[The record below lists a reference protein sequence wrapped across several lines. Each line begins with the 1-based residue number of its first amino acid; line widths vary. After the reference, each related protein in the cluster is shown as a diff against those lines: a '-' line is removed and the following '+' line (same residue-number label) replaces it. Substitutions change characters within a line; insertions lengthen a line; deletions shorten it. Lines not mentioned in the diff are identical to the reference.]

1 MLVLTRRVE
10 ESILIGDGIEIK
22 IVQVRGAGDQAMV
35 RIGITAPPDI
45 RVLRKEVLDE
55 VRRENR
61 TAAAAIATL
70 PTVDLT
76 GFLQHLQQRP
86 TKEIDKNEQ
95 KKES

>member
-55 VRRENR
+55 VRRENQA
-61 TAAAAIATL
+61 AAAAIAAL
-70 PTVDLT
+70 PPGDLT
-76 GFLQHLQQRP
+76 GFLQRLQQRP
-86 TKEIDKNEQ
+86 ASETDKNG
-95 KKES
+95 

>member
-76 GFLQHLQQRP
+76 GLLQHLQQRP

-95 KKES
+95 KKEP